1 MPPGEHWAP
10 MFNSVIHSG
19 RGQLYKRRAGEG
31 AAIAATRTWRT
42 PTAVGPCGS
51 SYQPDDHTMSDYEL
65 YYWQMPFRGQFIRAI
80 LAHAGKRWDEYDDAS
95 VSQLMQAGAAAQA
108 VPFMGPPM
116 LVDKRADIALAEMPA
131 IAYYLGE
138 TLGLMPEAIADKA
151 MTLKVVNDAND
162 VIDELTL
169 DGGRQM
175 WTPQRWK
182 KHVPRLGR
190 WMSIWEETGR
200 RHGLTPEAGYLLGG
214 PRTGVADI
222 VTATLWGTLA
232 EKFPTIGKLLD
243 EKAPASAGLTKRLCA
258 QPALAN
264 LAAVSRERFG
274 DAYCG
279 GEIEKS
285 LRRVLA

>member
-1 MPPGEHWAP
+1 MRIDSSTDAP
-10 MFNSVIHSG
+10 
-19 RGQLYKRRAGEG
+19 
-31 AAIAATRTWRT
+31 
-42 PTAVGPCGS
+42 
-51 SYQPDDHTMSDYEL
+51 TMSDYEL

-80 LAHAGKRWDEYDDAS
+80 LAWANQRWDEYDDGAIAKA
-95 VSQLMQAGAAAQA
+95 MKAGAAAQA

-116 LVDKRADIALAEMPA
+116 LVDKRADVALAQMPA

-138 TLGLMPEAIADKA
+138 TLGLMPGSLADKA

-175 WTPQRWK
+175 WTPRRWK
-182 KHVPRLGR
+182 EHVPRLAR

-200 RHGLTPEAGYLLGG
+200 RHGLAPEAGYLLGG
-214 PRTGVADI
+214 TKAGVADI

-232 EKFPTIGKLLD
+232 EQFPAIGRLLD
-243 EKAPASAGLTKRLCA
+243 EKAPACAGLTKRLCA
-258 QPALAN
+258 EPALAN
-264 LAAVSRERFG
+264 LAAVSREQFG
-274 DAYCG
+274 QAYCG

-285 LRRVLA
+285 LRRVVK